1 MDKMKPMKK
10 IFIAACLALSIA
22 MIGGQTHAAEIKIAH
37 ANLQKALNECEAG
50 KKAKDVLAEEAKKYA
65 DLLDA
70 KQEDLKKLKEEIDKK
85 SNVWSKETKEAKE
98 TEFMQRSQE
107 FERLYEEYGKQLN
120 DKKLQRE
127 DEIIN
132 GLRKAVDEIAKK
144 KGYTYVF
151 ERSVGGL
158 LHAPDADDITDEII
172 KQHNKKFKAKD

>member
-1 MDKMKPMKK
+1 MKTMKK
-10 IFIAACLALSIA
+10 VFIAACLAVFA
-22 MIGGQTHAAEIKIAH
+22 AAAGAHAAEIKIAH
-37 ANLQKALNECEAG
+37 ANLQRALNECEAG
-50 KKAKDVLAEEAKKYA
+50 KKAKDILAEEAKKYA

-85 SNVWSKETKEAKE
+85 SNVWSKEAKEAKE

-132 GLRKAVDEIAKK
+132 GLRKTVDEIAKK

-158 LHAPDADDITDEII
+158 LYAPETDDITDEVI
-172 KQHNKKFKAKD
+172 KQHNKKFKAKE

>member
-1 MDKMKPMKK
+1 MKPIAK
-10 IFIAACLALSIA
+10 ILIAACLAVFIA
-22 MIGGQTHAAEIKIAH
+22 AAGAHAADVKIAH

-85 SNVWSKETKEAKE
+85 SNVWSKEAKEAKE

-158 LHAPDADDITDEII
+158 LYAPDADDITDEVI
-172 KQHNKKFKAKD
+172 KQHNKKFKAKE